1 MQFTS
6 GTCRLGPD
14 SSTSEESE
22 KANKLL
28 PTEVFQK
35 SMGESTWRSAGR
47 GVPPPHHGG
56 PLLPPTRYNNDR
68 KGSALCSCISFER

>member
-56 PLLPPTRYNNDR
+56 YLNPHPPQYDYNGNTLNV
-68 KGSALCSCISFER
+68 SASRTII